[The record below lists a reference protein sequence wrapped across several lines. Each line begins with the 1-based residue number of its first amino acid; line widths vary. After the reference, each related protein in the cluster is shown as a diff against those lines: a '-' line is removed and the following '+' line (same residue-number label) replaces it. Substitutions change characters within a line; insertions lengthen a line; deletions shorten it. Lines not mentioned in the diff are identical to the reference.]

1 MTKAVFDQLNGL
13 WRVSELKSLETS
25 YNAIEIANED
35 EIASYYKI
43 RQQLD
48 NLNKQLLSYI
58 QKPQHLL
65 PFLQPGRLVK
75 VHTLRFPWNT
85 WDVDYLDYCDWW
97 SQHLSGCL
105 CVMRASCANG
115 QTHRGPVCDGDSRD
129 PRNFVHPPWHGRKQ
143 FDAAFVK
150 LLWPVFHQRKAL
162 ARLRASL
169 VVKSCFSSCS
179 VHLPYFIWQFT

>member
-75 VHTLRFPWNT
+75 VHTLRFP
-85 WDVDYLDYCDWW
+85 
-97 SQHLSGCL
+97 
-105 CVMRASCANG
+105 
-115 QTHRGPVCDGDSRD
+115 
-129 PRNFVHPPWHGRKQ
+129 
-143 FDAAFVK
+143 
-150 LLWPVFHQRKAL
+150 
-162 ARLRASL
+162 
-169 VVKSCFSSCS
+169 
-179 VHLPYFIWQFT
+179 